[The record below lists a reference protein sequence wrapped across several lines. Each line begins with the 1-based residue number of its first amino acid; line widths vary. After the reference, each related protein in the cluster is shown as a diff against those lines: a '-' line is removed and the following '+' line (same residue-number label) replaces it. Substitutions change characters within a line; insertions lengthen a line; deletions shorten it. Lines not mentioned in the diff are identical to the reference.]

1 MSSSYTKALPGVTI
15 MVAVAIAIAA
25 PAVRA
30 QQVAQSA
37 DSEASLQEVIVT
49 GTRQSGL
56 SAAESP
62 APIQILSADALKAA
76 AGNPDLM
83 STLAQIVPSLTMEA
97 FGLDMAGQTLLA
109 KLRGMSPNQVL
120 VLVNGKRRHTTAN
133 LTAAARAWT

>member
-1 MSSSYTKALPGVTI
+1 MSLISSKALPSATV
-15 MVAVAIAIAA
+15 MAAVALAIAA
-25 PAVRA
+25 PSVRA

-37 DSEASLQEVIVT
+37 DSETALQEVIVT

-83 STLAQIVPSLTMEA
+83 STLAQIVPAPTIEG
-97 FGLDMAGQTLLA
+97 FGLDMAGETARDEPEPGAGTRQRQTPSHD
-109 KLRGMSPNQVL
+109 RQYFD
-120 VLVNGKRRHTTAN
+120 RHRPTGR
-133 LTAAARAWT
+133 LTL